1 MADVLEQFLSGGQTS
16 QPAKGASVITD
27 ELLDRLRQVES
38 GGNRFALNK
47 ESKAMGAYQFMP
59 EQVQTMH
66 KKGIE
71 FNPFNEAES
80 RQAAKTYLEQL
91 VKDKGSIE
99 KALAAYGGFVTK
111 DPTEY
116 VNKVLKG
123 PAPKATTQTATLAA
137 TTVSPAP
144 QTTASSVEAP
154 IDPLEAFLM
163 GKPTSAAQP
172 STTSTQEGTMG
183 AYVPRRTKQIA
194 DKYLGG
200 KATKVEAIDLSTAM
214 PAEAE
219 SDLRPLYEVPRAI
232 VQNLAATA
240 ASGYGALAKGV
251 QTGSLQQAGAVQ
263 KEIQDKYGYEPSS
276 PISKKVLELLNL
288 PVEYIVQPVA
298 KFAGDIAQSV
308 TGSPTAGGVVAGA
321 VETAPMLLGL
331 RKGGAAKPGIT
342 TEVSA
347 LDRQRAAM
355 TDTSLPPSVRA
366 TIAEKT
372 AKGEVMTPEQIQAA
386 QTQFEASKTQL
397 MQPPAPVAPT
407 VAAIAGAQE
416 AQRKSIGAMAVPDA
430 TTIQQALTV
439 ATPELQAALKG
450 KKLDTSFIRHIEADS
465 LPIPIRLTEGQST
478 GDIIKISSEQNR
490 RGKDPEL
497 ARRFNEQNGQLI
509 ENINEIRKNAAPDVY
524 GTKTIENSQGII
536 DAYKAKDAG
545 LNEVINA
552 KYQKLRDAAGGQFPV
567 DAPKLLQNIESK
579 LRKELLTNEAPKGQF
594 SEWQRLAKDNSMTFE
609 DYLSLRRNLGEIA
622 RTAKDGAERKA
633 ASYMIEE
640 LEKLPLQESAK
651 RLKPLA
657 DQARK
662 AARERFQMLEKD
674 PAFKAAVEDSVSA
687 DKFIDKFV
695 IGGVNKNINTMV
707 QNLGRD
713 SQAHQHM
720 AAGTINWLRDKS
732 GVIDEKSNFS
742 QKQYNA
748 ALKKLD
754 DVNNLHEIFNPEAAS
769 QLKTLGN
776 VANYTQFQPR
786 GTFVNNSNTLVG
798 AMAQS
803 AKNAV
808 GKTVQGGLDVLVPGV
823 QLGTSLMEMRARRA
837 AEAETKKSLELG
849 AGTSKQ
855 TGKNKLEDLNK

>member
-27 ELLDRLRQVES
+27 QLLDSLRRVES
-38 GGNRFALNK
+38 GKDRFAINK
-47 ESKAMGAYQFMP
+47 ETKAMGPYQFMP
-59 EQVQTMH
+59 ETVQMLH
-66 KKGIE
+66 KQGIE
-71 FNPFNEAES
+71 FNPFNEQQARE
-80 RQAAKTYLEQL
+80 AAKKYLEQL
-91 VKDKGSIE
+91 VDRNKGDVN
-99 KALAAYGGFVTK
+99 KALAQYGGFVTK
-111 DPTEY
+111 DPSKY
-116 VNKVLKG
+116 VSNVLGGAKE
-123 PAPKATTQTATLAA
+123 TTQT
-137 TTVSPAP
+137 VSAP
-144 QTTASSVEAP
+144 SVESSVQTATAETST
-154 IDPLEAFLM
+154 DPLEAFLM
-163 GKPTSAAQP
+163 GKSESVAKP
-172 STTSTQEGTMG
+172 STTSRQEGTMG

-200 KATKVEAIDLSTAM
+200 KATKAEAIDLSTTM
-214 PAEAE
+214 PTEAE

-240 ASGYGALAKGV
+240 ASGYGALAKGI
-251 QTGSLQQAGAVQ
+251 QTGSMQQAGAVQ
-263 KEIQDKYGYEPSS
+263 KEIQEKYGYEPNS

-288 PVEYIVQPVA
+288 PVEYVVQPVA

-308 TGSPTAGGVVAGA
+308 TGSPTAGGVVAGT

-386 QTQFEASKTQL
+386 QTQFEASKSQL

-416 AQRKSIGAMAVPDA
+416 AQRKSIGAMAVPDSA
-430 TTIQQALTV
+430 AISQALSV

-478 GDIIKISSEQNR
+478 GDIVKISSEQNR

-536 DAYKAKDAG
+536 DAYKAKDAS
-545 LNEVINA
+545 LNEGINT

-567 DAPKLLQNIESK
+567 DAPKLLQNIEGK
-579 LRKELLTNEAPKGQF
+579 LKKELLTNEAPKGQF
-594 SEWQRLAKDNSMTFE
+594 SELQRLAKDNNMTFE

-640 LEKLPLQESAK
+640 LEKLPLQQSAA

-657 DQARK
+657 DEARK

-674 PAFKAAVEDSVSA
+674 PAYKAAVEDAVPA

-695 IGGVNKNINTMV
+695 INGVNKNINTMI
-707 QNLGRD
+707 QNLGKD
-713 SQAHQHM
+713 SPAHQHM

-786 GTFVNNSNTLVG
+786 GAFVNNSNTLIA
-798 AMAQS
+798 AMAH

-808 GKTVQGGLDVLVPGV
+808 GKTVEGSLNLAVPGV

-837 AEAETKKSLELG
+837 AEAETKKALELG
-849 AGTSKQ
+849 AGTTKQ
-855 TGKNKLEDLNK
+855 TGKNKIQDLGQ